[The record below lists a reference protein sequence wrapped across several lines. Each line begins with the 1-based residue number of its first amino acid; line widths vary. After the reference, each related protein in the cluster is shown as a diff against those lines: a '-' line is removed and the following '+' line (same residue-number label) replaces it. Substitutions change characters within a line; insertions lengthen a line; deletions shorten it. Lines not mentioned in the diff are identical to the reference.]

1 MLVSGTAYIALP
13 YMHVMTL
20 RDWQREIRARLQEA
34 GLDPSAEGT
43 IVDELADHLQDRY
56 EELRARGVEEAAARH
71 AILAELQ
78 DRDLAS
84 ELRRGRRS
92 AQTSPPPGAPAT
104 ANLLADLWRDARYA
118 ARTLRRAPGFTA
130 IVVLTLAFGIGAN
143 TTVFTVINT
152 LFLSPLPVANG
163 SELVM
168 VRTSDTSPDADADN
182 LLPLSHL
189 NLRDIR
195 ERQTTLRSLA
205 AYSAPQTATWL
216 NRGSPERLFMEL
228 VTGNY
233 FETLGLR
240 PVVGR
245 FFRPEEDLVP
255 GAHPVAVIGYGP
267 WQHRFGGGLDVVG
280 REITIN
286 GIAFTVIG
294 VAPEG
299 FKGIDG
305 VFGPDVWIPTMMAE
319 QVVSADK
326 RHWLRDRSATAFNG
340 VARLEPGAT
349 ASHAE
354 AQLHTIALALE
365 REYPDANRGRGLDVQ
380 PLTRAALFGSGQQ
393 SALMS
398 GAVLM
403 AIPALVLL
411 IACSNVANLLL
422 ARAVGRRQEIA
433 VRLALGARRSRL
445 FRQLLTESMLLG
457 VTSGAVGFGLAYVG
471 CQFLWSFRP
480 PEYAQN
486 LVDLDIDMSVLLF
499 TLIASIVTGVIFGAI
514 PAVRS
519 SRPDIVTAVKEETHG
534 SSRPRR
540 GIGLADVLL
549 VGQVAL
555 SLISL
560 VTAGLLLRSIQ
571 QAYTIDPGFETS
583 ALGVV
588 MLSPGQAGYD
598 RPRSEQFYR
607 DVRERVATIP
617 GVRSVAWATN
627 LPLFNRSSQ
636 RLVIEGREDRGNAS
650 QILTVVNTID
660 QHYLATTEIALT
672 KGRAFSER
680 DREDS
685 VPVAIIN
692 DTLAAQHWPNE
703 SPLGKR
709 IRLNGR
715 PTLRQIVGVVETVNY
730 GSLGEAPQPA
740 VYVPLQQNFSDA
752 MVLHVA
758 TNGEP
763 SHVMTTV
770 QQQIRQ
776 VDNQVEVSDVR
787 TGRKMIGQALF
798 GATMGVGLLGVF
810 GLLALGLASLGLYGV
825 MMSIVNLRQREI
837 GVRMALGASRGNVL
851 RLVLRRGMARVMVG
865 VLIGLLASAL
875 VGQAISWL
883 LYDVHPADPLS
894 MVGASV
900 VLITVAVI
908 ACSLP
913 AYRASRLDPLRALR
927 NV

>member
-1 MLVSGTAYIALP
+1 MS
-13 YMHVMTL
+13 
-20 RDWQREIRARLQEA
+20 DWKREIRARLQEA
-34 GLDPSAEGT
+34 GLDTAHEAAV
-43 IVDELADHLQDRY
+43 VDELADHLQDRY
-56 EELRARGVEEAAARH
+56 EELRARGLEH
-71 AILAELQ
+71 AGALDAVLTELN
-78 DRDLAS
+78 DRDLLAR
-84 ELRRGRRS
+84 LRQIRR
-92 AQTSPPPGAPAT
+92 AAHEPPPAGAPAT

-118 ARTLRRAPGFTA
+118 VRTLRRAPGFTA

-168 VRTSDTSPDADADN
+168 VRTVDTSPDADADN

-189 NLRDIR
+189 NLRDLR
-195 ERQTTLRSLA
+195 DRQTSFRNLA

-216 NRGSPERLFMEL
+216 NQGSPERLFMEL
-228 VTGNY
+228 VTGDY

-240 PVVGR
+240 PVIGR
-245 FFRPEEDLVP
+245 FFRPEEDRVP
-255 GAHPVAVIGYGP
+255 GTHPVAVIGHGP
-267 WQHRFGGGLDVVG
+267 WQHRFDGAPDIVG
-280 REITIN
+280 RAITIN
-286 GIAFTVIG
+286 GVAFTIIG

-326 RHWLRDRSATAFNG
+326 RHWLRDRSALAFSG
-340 VARLEPGAT
+340 VARLEPGIIPSRAN
-349 ASHAE
+349 AE
-354 AQLHTIALALE
+354 SRTIALSLE
-365 REYPDANRGRGLDVQ
+365 REYPDANRGRSIDVR
-380 PLTRAALFGSGQQ
+380 PLTRAALGGSGQQ

-422 ARAVGRRQEIA
+422 ARAVGRRREIA

-445 FRQLLTESMLLG
+445 LRQLLTESMLLS
-457 VTSGAVGFGLAYVG
+457 VTSGAIGLGLGYLG
-471 CQFLWSFRP
+471 CQLLWSFRP
-480 PEYAQN
+480 PAYAQN
-486 LVDLDIDMSVLLF
+486 LVDLDMDMSVLLF
-499 TLIASIVTGVIFGAI
+499 TLIASIVTGVIFGAV

-519 SRPDIVTAVKEETHG
+519 SRPDIVSAVKEETHG
-534 SSRPRR
+534 GSRPRR
-540 GIGLADVLL
+540 GVGLADLLL

-571 QAYTIDPGFETS
+571 QAYTIDPGFETFE
-583 ALGVV
+583 LGVA

-607 DVRERVATIP
+607 DVRARVATIP

-627 LPLFNRSSQ
+627 LPLFNRSAQ
-636 RLVIEGREDRGNAS
+636 RVVIEGREDRGKAS

-660 QHYLATTEIALT
+660 PHYLTTTEVALT
-672 KGRAFSER
+672 RGRAFTDR
-680 DREDS
+680 DREDTA
-685 VPVAIIN
+685 PIAIIN
-692 DTLAAQHWPNE
+692 DTLAAQHWPNDD
-703 SPLGKR
+703 PLGKR
-709 IRLNGR
+709 IRLNDD
-715 PTLRQIVGVVETVNY
+715 PTLRQIIGVVETVTY

-740 VYVPLQQNFSDA
+740 VYLPLLQNFSDA

-758 TNGEP
+758 TNGDP
-763 SHVMTTV
+763 SGVMTTV
-770 QQQIRQ
+770 QREIRQ

-837 GVRMALGASRGNVL
+837 GVRMALGASRGDVL
-851 RLVLRRGMARVMVG
+851 RLMLRRGMARVMVG
-865 VLIGLLASAL
+865 VLVGLAASAL
-875 VGQAISWL
+875 VGRAISRL

-894 MVGASV
+894 MAGASL
-900 VLITVAVI
+900 VLITVAVV
-908 ACSLP
+908 ACFLP

-927 NV
+927 EA